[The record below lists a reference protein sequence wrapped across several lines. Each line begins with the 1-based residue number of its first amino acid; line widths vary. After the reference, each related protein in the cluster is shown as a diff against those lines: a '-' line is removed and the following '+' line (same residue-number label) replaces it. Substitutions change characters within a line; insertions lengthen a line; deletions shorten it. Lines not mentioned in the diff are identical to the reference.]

1 MQHRSDVKRFTP
13 KTQNAFDTIID
24 DADARTYFS
33 DAVYASTHRETGSFP
48 FFLYIKTG
56 CRFLSKIKYNIPGCL
71 LTSFVAYM
79 GLLICCQWERDSE
92 SKWTNKII
100 NSINRQRDSSLL
112 SQIHRRHFSTELQ
125 VLLEGNS
132 KKESNQEWTNK
143 NLNSESPLL
152 QSPRGWSDPSIDGGR
167 LKQGRGKWTI
177 DDE

>member
-1 MQHRSDVKRFTP
+1 MQHRSDVTRFTP
-13 KTQNAFDTIID
+13 KNTKCFWHDYRWRWCSDTVQWCCI
-24 DADARTYFS
+24 RFHRKTGCFS
-33 DAVYASTHRETGSFP
+33 

-56 CRFLSKIKYNIPGCL
+56 CRFLPKIRYNIPGCL

-79 GLLICCQWERDSE
+79 RLLICCQWERDSE

-100 NSINRQRDSSLL
+100 NSINRQSDSSVL

-132 KKESNQEWTNK
+132 KKESNLEWKNK